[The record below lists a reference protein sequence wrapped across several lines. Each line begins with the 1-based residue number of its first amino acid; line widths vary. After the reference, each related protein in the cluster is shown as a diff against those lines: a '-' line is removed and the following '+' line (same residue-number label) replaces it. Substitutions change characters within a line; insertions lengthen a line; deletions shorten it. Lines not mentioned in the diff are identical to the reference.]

1 VVRGTDLTGFAK
13 AVISW
18 ISLSVA
24 SLRPH
29 KFTAGSERSPLQIS
43 WLRAFNLT
51 PSQFLLRPYLS
62 RVGTLS
68 LPILAAHA
76 ATFAMMNGAADI
88 KKAVTNQAKKVATT
102 AALAANGN
110 GQKKRRKGD
119 NLKPIIT
126 TDNAGGSIH
135 ESPTQADPE

>member
-1 VVRGTDLTGFAK
+1 
-13 AVISW
+13 
-18 ISLSVA
+18 
-24 SLRPH
+24 
-29 KFTAGSERSPLQIS
+29 
-43 WLRAFNLT
+43 
-51 PSQFLLRPYLS
+51 
-62 RVGTLS
+62 
-68 LPILAAHA
+68 
-76 ATFAMMNGAADI
+76 MMNGAADI